1 MTERTIHLIET
12 LGFLRLALIILTFVN
27 LLIPIV
33 DSQLVT
39 DAGSGGRH
47 SLWNIVATYIAPVMT
62 PLLVVVILFDYIM
75 SRVRAADSESEE
87 RSQYI
92 FIGRI
97 ELAVIAITL
106 FYWIPYFIALMS

>member
-1 MTERTIHLIET
+1 MTERSISVIET
-12 LGFLRLALIILTFVN
+12 LGFLRLALIIVAFIN

-33 DSQLVT
+33 DSQLVEQ
-39 DAGSGGRH
+39 AGSGGGP

-75 SRVRAADSESEE
+75 SRVRAADSEGEE
-87 RSQYI
+87 RARYV

-97 ELAVIAITL
+97 ELTVIAITL
-106 FYWIPYFIALMS
+106 LYWIPYFVEIMS